1 MDRGTYLEQTDARVR
16 AAGYTL
22 DPSSGPGLLVG
33 YRSDFRWRW
42 MATKLHTLVVV
53 STAPQASGE
62 GMAQFAKSS
71 LEWAKVV
78 KGQLRGAQVGVAVIA
93 AVVADQADESAVEYA
108 RKELVRGY
116 AAFAWPVLI
125 DLSTGQRTAHA
136 GRPTLGAIYT
146 GWMRQQ
152 IDTLLPTPH
161 GS

>member
-1 MDRGTYLEQTDARVR
+1 MDGRTYLEQTDARVR
-16 AAGYTL
+16 AAGYTI
-22 DPSSGPGLLVG
+22 DPSSGPGLVVG

-93 AVVADQADESAVEYA
+93 AVVADQADESAVAFA

-116 AAFAWPVLI
+116 AAFAWPVLV
-125 DLSTGQRTAHA
+125 DLSTGQRTAHV
-136 GRPTLGAIYT
+136 GRPTLGAVYT
-146 GWMRQQ
+146 GWMREQ
-152 IDTLLPTPH
+152 IDTLLPAPH